1 MRKKAMKNVQ
11 INRQQGGFTL
21 IELVVVITILGIL
34 AAFAIPRFA
43 SLETEAR
50 IAATQGLTGS
60 LRSAAAMS
68 HGLWLAQSSPANVN
82 LEGNTITMTNGYPDA
97 DDVQLTL
104 SDFTGFTPTTA
115 AGTTTFVK
123 DGASGTCQ
131 AVYTDA
137 VAGSPPAISIDVSG
151 C

>member
-1 MRKKAMKNVQ
+1 MSKE
-11 INRQQGGFTL
+11 IHSRQQGGFTL

-43 SLETEAR
+43 SLEREAR

-68 HGLWLAQSSPANVN
+68 HGLWLAQSSPATVT
-82 LEGNTITMTNGYPDA
+82 LEGNTVTMTNGYPDA
-97 DDVQLTL
+97 DDIAATL
-104 SDFTGFTPTTA
+104 SDTSGFTPSTT
-115 AGTTTFVK
+115 GTTTTFAK
-123 DGASGTCQ
+123 DGASGTCE
-131 AVYTDA
+131 ATYTTA
-137 VAGSPPAISIDVSG
+137 VANAPPAITIDPSG

>member
-1 MRKKAMKNVQ
+1 MSNV
-11 INRQQGGFTL
+11 INNRQQGGFTL

-43 SLETEAR
+43 SLEREAR

-68 HGLWLAQSSPANVN
+68 HGLWLAQSSPASVT
-82 LEGNTITMTNGYPDA
+82 LEGNPIAMTNGYPDA
-97 DDVQLTL
+97 DDIAATL
-104 SDFTGFTPTTA
+104 SDTSGFTPATVGA
-115 AGTTTFVK
+115 TTTFVK
-123 DGASGTCQ
+123 DGAPGTCE
-131 AVYTDA
+131 VTYTDA
-137 VAGSPPAISIDVSG
+137 AANNPPAITIVVTN